1 MTKGQR
7 TRLIVFAILLLAIII
22 GVSTVLTQ
30 TQYAVLYSG
39 MDPKDAGT
47 VMARLQAL
55 NVEAKT
61 QGTDTILVPTEQAD
75 QLRMQL
81 ASEGLPENGFNND
94 IFKQG
99 SGLGTT
105 DMEKNFYK
113 AQQLQV
119 NLAKTIKQME
129 KVDDAIVNLN
139 LGQSSSFVLS
149 SNNIPATASVLLKL
163 KNGVK
168 LNDNEVRAVAELVSK
183 GVGNLDIKNVSIQDT
198 KMNLYTIK
206 DPSSTAVD
214 MGSQYELQNSVQDRL
229 QEQVQKLLEPVFGQG
244 KVIAQ
249 VNAVLDFD
257 KQSTQSTIFS
267 PPVAGSDTGIAISM
281 KELAE
286 TVQNGASGG
295 VPGISGNG
303 GGITYPTVTGGD
315 TVYNQIS
322 RETNMEVNETKT
334 QIDKAQGT
342 IKDLSVAVILD
353 SNTVIQDYSDDVS
366 SLVAGAIGVDKTRVT
381 VKNMPINAVSDSEFQ
396 AAKDGQVKLADM
408 ASSTSTV
415 NTVIIAVAIVACA
428 LILMG
433 ILITLFRKPKA
444 RQDQYQYATAGAGA
458 SGGSVEYMADE
469 EVMPDP
475 AYENIDLNTKNN
487 NIQQVEKFIDKSPEA
502 VAQLLRNWLSE

>member
-7 TRLIVFAILLLAIII
+7 TRLIVFVVLIIAILIT
-22 GVSTVLTQ
+22 VSTILTQ
-30 TQYAVLYSG
+30 TKYAVLYSG

-47 VMARLQAL
+47 VMTRLQAL

-61 QGTDTILVPTEQAD
+61 QGTDTILVPADQAD

-113 AQQLQV
+113 AQQMQA

-139 LGQSSSFVLS
+139 LGESSSFVLS
-149 SNNIPATASVLLKL
+149 QNNVPASASVLLTL

-168 LNDNEVRAVAELVSK
+168 LNDNEVRAVAELISK
-183 GVGNLDIKNVSIQDT
+183 GVGNLDIQNVSIQDT

-206 DPSSTAVD
+206 DPDSTAVD
-214 MGSQYELQNSVQDRL
+214 MGSQYELQNSVRDKLQD
-229 QEQVQKLLEPVFGQG
+229 QVKTLLEPVFGVG
-244 KVIAQ
+244 KVLAQ
-249 VNAVLDFD
+249 VHVELDFD
-257 KQSTQSTIFS
+257 KQSTQSTVFT

-286 TVQNGASGG
+286 TVKNGASGG

-303 GGITYPTVTGGD
+303 GGITYPTVTGAD
-315 TVYNQIS
+315 TVYNQVS

-342 IKDLSVAVILD
+342 IKNLSVAVILD
-353 SNTVIQDYSDDVS
+353 SNTVMQDYSQDVS
-366 SLVAGAIGVDKTRVT
+366 SLVGSAIGVDPKSVT
-381 VKNMPINAVSDSEFQ
+381 VKNMPINTADNSAIQ
-396 AAKDGQVKLADM
+396 AAADNQVKLINAVK
-408 ASSTSTV
+408 STEITQ
-415 NTVIIAVAIVACA
+415 TLIIAGAAVICA
-428 LILMG
+428 LILFG
-433 ILITLFRKPKA
+433 IFRIFRRPKT
-444 RQDQYQYATAGAGA
+444 REEQYQYATAGAAGH
-458 SGGSVEYMADE
+458 GGVEYVADE
-469 EVMPDP
+469 EVMPDTT
-475 AYENIDLNTKNN
+475 YDNIDLSKKNN
-487 NIQQVEKFIDKSPEA
+487 SVQQVEKFIDKSPEA